1 MNQSEIQTKLDGMKK
16 TRKALSIVT
25 MVTAIVCM
33 AVLLAYNFMS
43 VTYLKSPVG
52 TDYEQGFAFP
62 GWQMIFYGF
71 GRQFIMQDHLFD
83 PNPYTIVGMLGTLI
97 VLIVCTCR
105 YQKGRNRQ
113 KANREFISAAF
124 LVYSA
129 MVLGAF
135 LLPVATTAATSGGVY
150 DFKNQY
156 ILNSASS
163 FTKLPFANITCVV
176 LLLGALVKIGNGAFL
191 LYQKQFAAK
200 YAPKKPKGDQ

>member
-1 MNQSEIQTKLDGMKK
+1 
-16 TRKALSIVT
+16 
-25 MVTAIVCM
+25 
-33 AVLLAYNFMS
+33 
-43 VTYLKSPVG
+43 
-52 TDYEQGFAFP
+52 
-62 GWQMIFYGF
+62 
-71 GRQFIMQDHLFD
+71 
-83 PNPYTIVGMLGTLI
+83 MLGTLI

-176 LLLGALVKIGNGAFL
+176 LLLGALVKVGNGAFL

>member
-1 MNQSEIQTKLDGMKK
+1 MNQAEIQTKLDGMKK
-16 TRKALSIVT
+16 ARKTLSVVT

-97 VLIVCTCR
+97 VLIVCT
-105 YQKGRNRQ
+105 
-113 KANREFISAAF
+113 
-124 LVYSA
+124 
-129 MVLGAF
+129 
-135 LLPVATTAATSGGVY
+135 
-150 DFKNQY
+150 
-156 ILNSASS
+156 
-163 FTKLPFANITCVV
+163 
-176 LLLGALVKIGNGAFL
+176 
-191 LYQKQFAAK
+191 
-200 YAPKKPKGDQ
+200 

>member
-1 MNQSEIQTKLDGMKK
+1 MNQAEIQNKLDGMKK
-16 TRKALSIVT
+16 TRKALSVVT

-33 AVLLAYNFMS
+33 VVLLAYNFMS

-83 PNPYTIVGMLGTLI
+83 PNPYTIVGILGKMI
-97 VLIVCTCR
+97 VIIVCTCC

-113 KANREFISAAF
+113 KAIREFISAAF

-176 LLLGALVKIGNGAFL
+176 LLLGALV
-191 LYQKQFAAK
+191 
-200 YAPKKPKGDQ
+200 